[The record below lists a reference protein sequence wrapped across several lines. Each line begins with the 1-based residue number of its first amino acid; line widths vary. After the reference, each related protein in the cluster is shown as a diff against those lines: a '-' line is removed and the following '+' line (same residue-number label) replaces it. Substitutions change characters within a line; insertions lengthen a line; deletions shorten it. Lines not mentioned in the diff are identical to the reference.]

1 MKNLEIEQVDK
12 LKIKAFDIRHQIDK
26 LEQQKQLLIQEY
38 NKLIIEIKN
47 EMEEINKTGGE

>member
-26 LEQQKQLLIQEY
+26 LEQQKQLLIQKY

-47 EMEEINKTGGE
+47 ELEEINKTGGE